1 MYDQGVSMLVK
12 SFNKER
18 MTQNLQIFDWE
29 LTEEDYKKINQMPQN
44 SGLREG
50 GGLFKTL
57 VEFLDE
63 EA

>member
-1 MYDQGVSMLVK
+1 MLVK

-29 LTEEDYKKINQMPQN
+29 LTKEDYNKIDQMPQS
-44 SGLREG
+44 SGIRGE
-50 GGLFKTL
+50 GLFKTM